1 MNHAVGFPTKG
12 HPVYPHAALVLA
24 SKLGHHDPQ
33 IVMSRG
39 TAKQNANIRNMLLAN
54 ASGADIL
61 LSVQT
66 HQASRNA
73 GIHQILDNLSELS
86 TEELRQ
92 IIHANGK
99 WPGMTTISSQADMK

>member
-1 MNHAVGFPTKG
+1 MDHAIGFHTNG
-12 HPVYPHAALVLA
+12 RPVYSQAALVLA
-24 SKLGHHDPQ
+24 SKLDHHDPQ
-33 IVMSRG
+33 IVVNKG
-39 TAKQNANIRNMLLAN
+39 TKKQSANIRNMLLAN